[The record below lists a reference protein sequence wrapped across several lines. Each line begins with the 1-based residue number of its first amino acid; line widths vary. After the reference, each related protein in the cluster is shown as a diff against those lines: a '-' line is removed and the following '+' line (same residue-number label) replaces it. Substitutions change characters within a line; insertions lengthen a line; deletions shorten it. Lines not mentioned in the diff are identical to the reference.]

1 MKNVEY
7 LRMVWLELMHFLV
20 YLHQN
25 QCLYIIKF
33 IRGNSLQFFI
43 LVVSLN
49 AYFISCLH
57 AGNLEVIL
65 LN

>member
-1 MKNVEY
+1 MIKY

-20 YLHQN
+20 YLHRN
-25 QCLYIIKF
+25 QSVYIIKF

-43 LVVSLN
+43 LGVSLN